1 MSSDSKCKGEQQG
14 ESDVES
20 VRAQIELAEFVLLLV
35 DSLSAETVA
44 LVQAQLDGTVWDE
57 ATAAT
62 VGRDEVVRSKM
73 VDFARAVRGCLER
86 ARESKRAQTMS
97 VHRARLVGSVTLDD
111 THGPVHLLQE
121 ARHVKVWR
129 LHNSG
134 STRWPVGCRFVQVAG
149 EACWDERSRRLC
161 CTEVLSGEEGDMS
174 VVVRTPRK
182 TGVFETEWMLVDGE
196 SKPMLDAPLKWSF
209 CVEPLKGDQCSPKD
223 GPPRFEDLSRLRVH
237 PHRVSTSPDES
248 HVDSKLPEVKKKED
262 QVDVSKLSESEKV
275 LFDAG
280 FTNLNTIRALLAQ
293 NNGDASK
300 VLGEA
305 LI

>member
-1 MSSDSKCKGEQQG
+1 MSSGSRCKEGQQD

-35 DSLSAETVA
+35 DSLSKETVE

-57 ATAAT
+57 ATAAV
-62 VGRDEVVRSKM
+62 VGKDEVVRSKA
-73 VDFARAVRGCLER
+73 VDFARAVRCCLES
-86 ARESKRAQTMS
+86 AREAKRAQTMS
-97 VHRARLVGSVTLDD
+97 VHRARLVCSVTLDD
-111 THGPVHLLQE
+111 TSGPVHLRRE

-129 LHNSG
+129 LLNSG
-134 STRWPVGCRFVQVAG
+134 STRWPAECRFVQVAG
-149 EACWDERSRRLC
+149 ESCWDERSRRLS

-174 VVVRTPRK
+174 VVVRTPGK
-182 TGVFETEWMLVDGE
+182 AGVFETEWMLVDGE

-209 CVEPLKGDQCSPKD
+209 CVVPQKSAQSPRKD
-223 GPPRFEDLSRLRVH
+223 GPPRFEDLDRLRSRI
-237 PHRVSTSPDES
+237 PRVTALPDKEDECSKIPDE
-248 HVDSKLPEVKKKED
+248 KKKEGH
-262 QVDVSKLSESEKV
+262 VDVSKLSESEKV

-300 VLGEA
+300 VLGDA
-305 LI
+305 AM